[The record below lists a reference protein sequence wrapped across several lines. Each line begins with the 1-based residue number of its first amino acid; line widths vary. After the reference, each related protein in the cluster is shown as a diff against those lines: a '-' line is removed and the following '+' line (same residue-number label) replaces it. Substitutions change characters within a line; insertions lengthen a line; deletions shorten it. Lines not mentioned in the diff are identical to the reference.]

1 MTTPHEAVRWY
12 DAAAEVSGDAVDAL
26 TRSRVLRHHV
36 RLEWLV
42 GRSTAQREL
51 RAGDAAAAARA
62 SGNVDE
68 TANALAML
76 GSIYRDARRFDE
88 AERAFAQAYENAA
101 SLSPITLNALVR
113 NWAVASLQHGDVET
127 ARRRFTEVARRER
140 PGSEAHASALLNIG
154 ELEFAVGNV
163 EAARAAA
170 SQARATY
177 ERLAVAPLGLA
188 ICNLAA
194 YAMAV
199 DELGE
204 ARELLREAL
213 PVMRHT
219 GARWTLTALEHHAL
233 LAGLSGDPSARA
245 LLAGFTSAQYAGD
258 DTRQTTERIGYERL
272 MRLLRGALRRG
283 GTRGADGCR
292 RSPQQRAGVGVR
304 RRDRFPHTNRPGG
317 AGCRETSLTQWPA
330 HANKPPRT
338 STHTDARSTSST
350 TSSRLIPASTKNV
363 CRKPSESIK
372 PRTKRFATTLWGA

>member
-1 MTTPHEAVRWY
+1 M
-12 DAAAEVSGDAVDAL
+12 
-26 TRSRVLRHHV
+26 RHHV

-42 GRSTAQREL
+42 GRSTARREL

-62 SGNVDE
+62 SGDVDE

-101 SLSPITLNALVR
+101 SLSPITLNALLR
-113 NWAVASLQHGDVET
+113 NWAVASLQQGDLET

-163 EAARAAA
+163 AAGARGGG
-170 SQARATY
+170 QARATY
-177 ERLAVAPLGLA
+177 ERLNVAPLGLA

-233 LAGLSGDPSARA
+233 LAGLSGDAERAA
-245 LLAGFTSAQYAGD
+245 LLAGFRAHSMRATIRVKPPSAS
-258 DTRQTTERIGYERL
+258 GYERL
-272 MRLLRGALRRG
+272 MRLCASATVKPNSRSGWMPAL
-283 GTRGADGCR
+283 
-292 RSPQQRAGVGVR
+292 V
-304 RRDRFPHTNRPGG
+304 
-317 AGCRETSLTQWPA
+317 
-330 HANKPPRT
+330 
-338 STHTDARSTSST
+338 
-350 TSSRLIPASTKNV
+350 
-363 CRKPSESIK
+363 
-372 PRTKRFATTLWGA
+372 